1 LLTPE
6 TYLSQIKGAKRLN
19 NAIMSQQKISQSQ
32 QNMLRML
39 PGVDHVL
46 ELCGTRSFF
55 QNIPKTVLVNAI
67 RKILETLR
75 TGILSTDRDITG
87 EGLSDTHI
95 IEAVTAAVIKATTP
109 NLKPLVNATGVVVH
123 TNLGRSLLPE
133 AVVENIS
140 LIAGRYSN
148 LEYDLDAGKRGSRYT
163 SVEDLLCEISGAQAA
178 LAVNNNAGAVLLCLE
193 TFARSKDVIVSRGEL
208 VEIGGSFRIPDVMAK
223 SGGILKEVGTT
234 NRTHLRDYENAIE
247 ENTALLLKVHRS
259 NYSVIGFTA
268 EVSLK
273 ELVELGARHGV
284 PVMED
289 LGSGTFID
297 FSKYGLVKEPT
308 VQDSVACGTDVVTF
322 SGDKLL
328 GGPQAGIIVGK
339 KSIVDQIKQ
348 NPLARALRIDKL
360 TLAALESTLRLYR
373 DEEKA
378 VGMIPTLRMLTMNI
392 GDIET
397 RASNLVEELKNI
409 AKSRLEINLI
419 KRSSRVGG
427 GALPLLELPSRCL
440 SIRLPGMSANVLE
453 KSMRENDPPIIGRI
467 EDDAYIMDPRTL
479 RDDDLPII
487 GMAFEKIIGGL
498 D

>member
-1 LLTPE
+1 
-6 TYLSQIKGAKRLN
+6 
-19 NAIMSQQKISQSQ
+19 MSQKKISQSQ
-32 QNMLRML
+32 QNLLRKL

-55 QNIPKTVLVNAI
+55 QDIPKSLLVNAI

-75 TGILSTDRDITG
+75 IGILGSGPDIT
-87 EGLSDTHI
+87 EESLADAHI
-95 IEAVTAAVIKATTP
+95 IETVTAAVIKAITP

-140 LIAGRYSN
+140 VVAGRYSN
-148 LEYDLDAGKRGSRYT
+148 LEYDLDAGKRGSRHAI
-163 SVEDLLCEISGAQAA
+163 VEDLLCEISGGQAA
-178 LAVNNNAGAVLLCLE
+178 MAVNNNAGAVLLCLE
-193 TFARSKDVIVSRGEL
+193 TFARDKEVIVSRGEL
-208 VEIGGSFRIPDVMAK
+208 VEIGGSFRVPDVMAK

-234 NRTHLRDYENAIE
+234 NRTHLRDYENAIG

-268 EVSLK
+268 EVSLR
-273 ELVELGARHGV
+273 ELVVLGAGHGV

-308 VQDSVACGTDVVTF
+308 VQDSVAAGTDIVTF

-339 KSIVDQIKQ
+339 KSIVDLIKQ

-378 VGMIPTLRMLTMNI
+378 VNMIPTLRMLTMNI
-392 GDIET
+392 DDIET
-397 RASNLVEELKNI
+397 RAANLVEELKNI
-409 AKSRLEINLI
+409 GISRLDIELFR
-419 KRSSRVGG
+419 RSSKAGG

-440 SIRLPGMSANVLE
+440 GIRVRGMSANALE
-453 KSMRENDPPIIGRI
+453 KNMRANDPPIIGRI

-479 RDDDLPII
+479 KDDDLPTIRK
-487 GMAFEKIIGGL
+487 AFEKILGGL
-498 D
+498 E